1 MDSPFTQTSD
11 SGRGQ
16 LERQLQK
23 LVRATAVL
31 GYCRHRG
38 AIDAVSESILEVEL
52 VLDQLHEQAADEIDE
67 RTLIETQLLLTQARK
82 VTGRRMQP
90 RYADANVVEMRG
102 NYSDLA
108 DAEFERMLAASDIP
122 ILYSSTAASESMC
135 FGPGQANDEN
145 LHQASNKNGNKQSPK
160 ANHLSL
166 VKTSSDQ
173 TDPNQ

>member
-1 MDSPFTQTSD
+1 MDSTFTHASD
-11 SGRGQ
+11 TIRTQ

-31 GYCRHRG
+31 GYCRHSG
-38 AIDAVSESILEVEL
+38 AIDAVSESILEVEW
-52 VLDQLHEQAADEIDE
+52 VLDQINDLATSTIDE
-67 RTLIETQLLLTQARK
+67 RTLIETHLLLTQARK

-90 RYADANVVEMRG
+90 RFADANVVEMRG

-122 ILYSSTAASESMC
+122 SLYSSTAASESMC
-135 FGPGQANDEN
+135 FGPTQANDEG
-145 LHQASNKNGNKQSPK
+145 LSNAGQKQPAK

-166 VKTSSDQ
+166 VAPHSDQ
-173 TDPNQ
+173 PAPDQ